1 MEAEGRGE
9 TAAVQAACREA
20 PTVGAE
26 ARARSQRTANMP
38 SISVT
43 LDVSRL
49 SGWLNADA
57 LCRVKGSTEVRCGPG
72 GRRCGL
78 VPVQAACRK
87 APTVEAEGRARAK
100 RTPNIHSM
108 VVTLDVS
115 RLSGWLNADAPCR
128 VTGEAR
134 RRGDMRAGSG
144 GRGEA

>member
-1 MEAEGRGE
+1 LEAEGRGE

-87 APTVEAEGRARAK
+87 GP
-100 RTPNIHSM
+100 
-108 VVTLDVS
+108 D
-115 RLSGWLNADAPCR
+115 C
-128 VTGEAR
+128 
-134 RRGDMRAGSG
+134 G
-144 GRGEA
+144 G